1 MKALWTLLKV
11 VIALLVVVPVSIIA
25 LATALGILGA
35 LVGLAVLALK
45 LAVFG
50 LIGWAAFRLIGHLVC
65 GRSHSRRK
73 SQVAELPLAPVDPHY
88 EAAMRELDQEL
99 GHVAR

>member
-1 MKALWTLLKV
+1 MKVLWTLLKV
-11 VIALLVVVPVSIIA
+11 VVALLVVVPVSIIA

-45 LAVFG
+45 FVVFG
-50 LIGWAAFRLIGHLVC
+50 LICWGAFRLISHLVC
-65 GRSHSRRK
+65 GSSRSRRT
-73 SQVAELPLAPVDPHY
+73 SQNAELPLSPVDPHY
-88 EAAMRELDQEL
+88 EAAMRELDRDL

>member
-1 MKALWTLLKV
+1 MKVLWTLLKV
-11 VIALLVVVPVSIIA
+11 VVALLVVVPVSIIV

-35 LVGLAVLALK
+35 LVGLAVLGLK

-50 LIGWAAFRLIGHLVC
+50 LICWAAFRLLARVFRGP
-65 GRSHSRRK
+65 SRARK
-73 SQVAELPLAPVDPHY
+73 KNQMAELPLSPVDPHY
-88 EAAMRELDQEL
+88 EAAMRELDREL